1 MLRSAPALLAVAAFA
16 VALGILADAIIDT
29 GSFREWTI
37 RLCILGLFAMSLNLL
52 VGYTGLLSFGH
63 AAFFGIGA
71 YAFCM
76 LMQTGR
82 VGIPLA
88 TLSAVGLAGIFALV
102 IGAICVRLTHVY
114 FAFITLAMQ
123 MLLYSVLIA
132 WSSLTGGEQGL
143 IGGIPRPPFLGVN
156 LGEPLHAYAFNLV
169 VFVASVTAMYRIVN
183 SPFGTALR
191 MIRDNPQR
199 ALFLGL
205 NVRRYKL
212 AVFVIAGMF
221 SGLAGVLMGLYVSG
235 AYPNFAYWTMSGEGL
250 FMIMLGG
257 AGVFLGPAL
266 GAGLLIF
273 LEGMVNSYTG
283 HHGVV
288 LGLIILAVV
297 LGLRRGILDYASD
310 WMRGRREV
318 KKAKL
323 AAAALPRTAAAERG
337 AR

>member
-1 MLRSAPALLAVAAFA
+1 MLRSGPALLVVAAA
-16 VALGILADAIIDT
+16 AIALGVAADIVIDT
-29 GSFREWTI
+29 GSFREWAI

-63 AAFFGIGA
+63 AAFFGVGA
-71 YAFCM
+71 YTFCI
-76 LMQTGR
+76 LMQTGKI
-82 VGIPLA
+82 GIPLA
-88 TLSAVGLAGIFALV
+88 AASAVGLAGVSALV
-102 IGAICVRLTHVY
+102 IGVICVRLTHVY
-114 FAFITLAMQ
+114 FAFITLAIQ
-123 MLLYSVLIA
+123 MLLYSVVIA

-156 LGEPLHAYAFNLV
+156 LGDPLHAYTFNV
-169 VFVASVTAMYRIVN
+169 AVFVASVALMYRIVN

-191 MIRDNPQR
+191 MIRDNPRR
-199 ALFLGL
+199 ALFLGV
-205 NVRRYKL
+205 NVNRYKL
-212 AVFVIAGMF
+212 AAFVIAGMF

-283 HHGVV
+283 HHGIV

-297 LGLRRGILDYASD
+297 LGLRRGVLEYASD
-310 WMRGRREV
+310 WLRARREL
-318 KKAKL
+318 KAEVGAGASPSSAK
-323 AAAALPRTAAAERG
+323 AAEKG
-337 AR
+337 AK

>member
-1 MLRSAPALLAVAAFA
+1 MLRSAPALLAAAAFA
-16 VALGILADAIIDT
+16 VALGILADVIIDT
-29 GSFREWTI
+29 GSFREWAI

-82 VGIPLA
+82 IGIPLA
-88 TLSAVGLAGIFALV
+88 MLSAVGLAGIFALV

-143 IGGIPRPPFLGVN
+143 IGGIPRPPFLGIN

-169 VFVASVTAMYRIVN
+169 VFVASVAAMYRIVN

-273 LEGMVNSYTG
+273 LEGVVNTYTG
-283 HHGVV
+283 HHGIV

-297 LGLRRGILDYASD
+297 LGLRRGILEYASD
-310 WMRGRREV
+310 WLRERRDA
-318 KKAKL
+318 KKADL
-323 AAAALPRTAAAERG
+323 AAALPPAAAKRG
-337 AR
+337 AP

>member
-1 MLRSAPALLAVAAFA
+1 MLRSALALLAAAAFA
-16 VALGILADAIIDT
+16 VALGIFADILIGT
-29 GSFREWTI
+29 GSFREWAI

-63 AAFFGIGA
+63 AAFFGVGA

-76 LMQTGR
+76 LMQTDR
-82 VGIPLA
+82 IGIPLA
-88 TLSAVGLAGIFALV
+88 ALSAVGLAGIFALV

-169 VFVASVTAMYRIVN
+169 VFIASVAAMYRIVN

-266 GAGLLIF
+266 GAGLLVF
-273 LEGMVNSYTG
+273 LEGVVNTYTG
-283 HHGVV
+283 HHGIV

-297 LGLRRGILDYASD
+297 LGLRRGILEFAND
-310 WMRGRREV
+310 WLRERRDV
-318 KKAKL
+318 KKADL
-323 AAAALPRTAAAERG
+323 AAALPPAAAAKRG
-337 AR
+337 AP